1 MRRPIVLRS
10 LTNAAVL
17 ALAFAFTGAPAL
29 LVAAP
34 PPSDRLLPATTKGY
48 VSIPNPEL
56 AYQQWNKTQLGRLID
71 DPTMQPF
78 VEDFRQQWKA
88 RLSKSNRR
96 LGLTL
101 DDLREVPG
109 GEVAMALIQPSENE
123 GAQVILVDI
132 TGHLDQARRVID
144 KAAKNL
150 VAQGAKQ
157 GQTEIEGHLVTS
169 FDIPKEEG
177 AHRGTRAFHLIKE
190 DALIVCDDPKV
201 LAGILRRWANKPP
214 AGGNAA
220 APDTLASVAA
230 YQNVNERT
238 RHHAK
243 DLSPHVRW
251 FIEPFGLIEALR
263 AADPHYTPR
272 RGTDMAKLLRENGF
286 SAIQGV
292 GGFVNFSVG
301 SYEMLHRTAVFAP
314 PVEGHAPEERY
325 TKAARILTLPN
336 GGQLAPTAFVP
347 REIATFQVLNIR
359 VASAFEGAGSVV
371 DALARESVFEDIIKD
386 IRDNQD
392 GPMID
397 IRGEVLS
404 RLADRALIM
413 TDYQLPITPKSERTV
428 IAVGAKDPAGLA
440 KVVNQAM
447 AKDTTAHKREF
458 RGHTIWEIIEQDP
471 DADLRP
477 ARVDVPE
484 IGPAKEKDDEE
495 EEKFKIP
502 NSAITV
508 AHGHLLR
515 ATHIDFLKKV
525 LEQADGGKPLGES
538 VDFQLVAAE
547 IEKLTAGAENSVRF
561 FSRTDEEFRPTYE
574 LIRAGKMP
582 QSETMFGRVLN
593 RLFTNEPSPA
603 KNAAKKKDAKTAKR
617 DKQKEP
623 RKQQIDG
630 HQLPEFDLVRRYL
643 GPAGGF
649 ATTTEDGFFITG
661 FTLPK
666 QMPPVEVGMK

>member
-1 MRRPIVLRS
+1 MLRPHVSTATMLTLAIALFAGTS
-10 LTNAAVL
+10 LDAAM
-17 ALAFAFTGAPAL
+17 PA
-29 LVAAP
+29 
-34 PPSDRLLPATTKGY
+34 SDRLLPASTKGY
-48 VSIPNPEL
+48 VSIPDTEL
-56 AYQQWNKTQLGRLID
+56 AYQQWNKTQLGRLLD
-71 DPTMQPF
+71 DPKMQPF
-78 VEDFRQQWKA
+78 VADFRQQWKA

-96 LGLTL
+96 LGLTI
-101 DDLREVPG
+101 DDLRSVPG
-109 GEVAMALIQPSENE
+109 GEAAIALVQPGENQ

-169 FDIPKEEG
+169 FEIPKEEG
-177 AHRGTRAFHLIKE
+177 AHRGTQAFHLIKE
-190 DALIVCDDPKV
+190 DALVVCDDAKV
-201 LAGILRRWANKPP
+201 LAGILRRWAHK
-214 AGGNAA
+214 
-220 APDTLASVAA
+220 APDATPDSLATVAA
-230 YQNVNERT
+230 YRNVMERT

-243 DLSPHVRW
+243 EMAPHVRW
-251 FIEPFGLIEALR
+251 FVEPFGLIEALR
-263 AADPHYTPR
+263 ASDPHYTPR

-286 SAIQGV
+286 SAVQGA

-301 SYEMLHRTAVFAP
+301 PYEMLHRTVVFAP
-314 PVEGHAPEERY
+314 AVEGHGPDEKY

-336 GGQLAPTAFVP
+336 SGDLAPTAFVP

-359 VASAFEGAGSVV
+359 VASAFEGAGSIV
-371 DALARESVFEDIIKD
+371 DAMARESVFEDILKD
-386 IRDNQD
+386 IRDNPD

-397 IRGEVLS
+397 IRGELLS

-428 IAVGAKDPAGLA
+428 IAIAAKDPAALA

-458 RGHTIWEIIEQDP
+458 RRQTIWEIVEEDL

-477 ARVDVPE
+477 AQVDVPE
-484 IGPAKEKDDEE
+484 IGPAKEKDKDEDE

-508 AHGHLLR
+508 AHGHLMR

-525 LEQADGGKPLGES
+525 LEQADGGKALGDS
-538 VDFQLVAAE
+538 VDFQLVTAE

-593 RLFTNEPSPA
+593 RLFTNEP
-603 KNAAKKKDAKTAKR
+603 AAARKKDGKTVKR

>member
-1 MRRPIVLRS
+1 MVGAVRVL
-10 LTNAAVL
+10 
-17 ALAFAFTGAPAL
+17 
-29 LVAAP
+29 AAP
-34 PPSDRLLPATTKGY
+34 PAADRLLPATTKGY
-48 VSIPNPEL
+48 VSVPDPDI
-56 AYQQWNKTQLGRLID
+56 AYEQWNKTQLGRLID
-71 DPTMQPF
+71 DPKMQPF

-109 GEVAMALIQPSENE
+109 GEAAIALVEPGENQ

-132 TGHLDQARRVID
+132 TGHLDQARRVVE

-157 GQTEIEGHLVTS
+157 GQTDIEGHLVTS

-177 AHRGTRAFHLIKE
+177 AHRGTQAFHLIKE
-190 DALIVCDDPKV
+190 DALIVCDDAKV
-201 LAGILRRWANKPP
+201 LGGILRRWGHKAP
-214 AGGNAA
+214 AEGNAA
-220 APDTLASVAA
+220 PPDSLASVAA
-230 YQNVNERT
+230 YRNVMERT

-243 DLSPHVRW
+243 DLAPHVRW
-251 FIEPFGLIEALR
+251 FVEPFGLIDALR
-263 AADPHYTPR
+263 ASDPHYTPR

-286 SAIQGV
+286 SAIQGI

-301 SYEMLHRTAVFAP
+301 PYELLHRTAVFAP
-314 PVEGHAPEERY
+314 AVEGHAPGEKF

-336 GGQLAPTAFVP
+336 GGPLAPTAFVP
-347 REIATFQVLNIR
+347 REIATFQVCNIR
-359 VASAFEGAGSVV
+359 VGSAFEGAGSFV
-371 DALARESVFEDIIKD
+371 DAMAREAVFEDIIKD
-386 IRDNQD
+386 IRDNPD

-397 IRGEVLS
+397 IRGELLS
-404 RLADRALIM
+404 RLSDRALVM

-428 IAVGAKDPAGLA
+428 IAVQAKDPAGLA

-447 AKDTTAHKREF
+447 AKDSTAHKREF
-458 RGHTIWEIIEQDP
+458 RGHTIWEIIEEDP
-471 DADLRP
+471 EAELRP
-477 ARVDVPE
+477 AQVDVPE
-484 IGPAKEKDDEE
+484 IGPAKDKDEE
-495 EEKFKIP
+495 EEEKLKIP

-508 AHGHLLR
+508 AHGHLMR
-515 ATHIDFLKKV
+515 ATHIDFLKKI

-538 VDFQLVAAE
+538 VDFQLITTE
-547 IEKLTAGAENSVRF
+547 IERLTAGADNSVRF

-593 RLFTNEPSPA
+593 RLFANEAPP
-603 KNAAKKKDAKTAKR
+603 AKKKEKTAK
-617 DKQKEP
+617 KPKEP

-666 QMPPVEVGMK
+666 HMPPVEVGMK